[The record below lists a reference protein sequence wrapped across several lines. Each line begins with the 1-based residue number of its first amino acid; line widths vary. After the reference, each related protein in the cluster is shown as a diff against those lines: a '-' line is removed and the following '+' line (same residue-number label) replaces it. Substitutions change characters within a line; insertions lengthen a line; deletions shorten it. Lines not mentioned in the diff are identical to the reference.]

1 MGCVLCH
8 TDIDEY
14 NDITRHL
21 IKDVHRSQGIVC
33 CEGRIQKEIF
43 SGKANIA
50 AVTMCIR
57 RDAFERYVPADEFAR
72 RRFTR
77 EDWPTQLVLAA
88 HGDILYIPESTS
100 TYRVGQESITRT
112 SSYEKILQR
121 AQQDKAMTEYLY
133 SLFPE
138 WGPFKD
144 GPYFDN
150 IGYHFALI
158 ASYRNN
164 DYRAARKFAKLDKY
178 PTKATF
184 MAKTWLTFKLYRLYY
199 MRKK

>member
-1 MGCVLCH
+1 
-8 TDIDEY
+8 
-14 NDITRHL
+14 
-21 IKDVHRSQGIVC
+21 
-33 CEGRIQKEIF
+33 
-43 SGKANIA
+43 
-50 AVTMCIR
+50 MCIR